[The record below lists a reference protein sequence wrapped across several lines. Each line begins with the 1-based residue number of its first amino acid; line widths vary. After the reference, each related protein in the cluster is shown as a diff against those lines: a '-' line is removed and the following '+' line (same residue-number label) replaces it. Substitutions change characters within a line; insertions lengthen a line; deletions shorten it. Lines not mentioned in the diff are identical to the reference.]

1 MFLWVSLH
9 GNTERK
15 GALLR
20 ENRVALNE
28 KRKKKFF
35 SSNNLKRKLKVD
47 TLSFKTISVN
57 KATATK
63 EWVVVDATDQVL
75 GRLGTKVAKLL
86 RGKYKPNF
94 TPHVDCGDNVII
106 INADKVKLTG
116 NKWNDRV
123 YLHYTGYPGGQRETT
138 PAQLMARPNGAE
150 RLVKKVVKG
159 MLPKNKLSRQLLDN
173 LYVYEGGEHKH
184 EAQSPKA
191 IDINSLK

>member
-1 MFLWVSLH
+1 MFLWISLH
-9 GNTERK
+9 GNAERK
-15 GALLR
+15 EALLR
-20 ENRVALNE
+20 ENRVALKKE
-28 KRKKKFF
+28 RKKFF

-191 IDINSLK
+191 IDINVLK